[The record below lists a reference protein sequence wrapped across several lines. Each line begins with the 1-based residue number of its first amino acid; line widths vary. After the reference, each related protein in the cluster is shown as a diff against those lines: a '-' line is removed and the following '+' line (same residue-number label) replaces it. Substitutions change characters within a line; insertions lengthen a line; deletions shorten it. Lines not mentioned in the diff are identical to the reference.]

1 MPFMNNAPDQ
11 AAWRSA
17 MLWFLFFLICM
28 GFGYPTLNR
37 YDPRQVYGL
46 YDTRAYS
53 SMVTGAPLQ
62 SDQTDLSH
70 RILVPYLARPVY
82 WLVKGRLKT
91 WDPAFFALLVSNSFF
106 ISTSAWLLVRIADRF
121 TQNHSTA
128 LLAGLIYLA
137 NFAIANFN
145 LSGYVDSSV
154 NCVLLLMALALMH
167 DRWSFL
173 PLLGIL
179 GGLSKETFVPLSVV
193 FAFAWWLAER
203 NQTAL
208 KGRRLAWIALM
219 AAISLAV
226 VFCVMSTGPYPNT
239 PFNFAASRQSSSGSG
254 FFYLSGLLRCLT
266 AREFLYVF
274 VWLLPLGLVRLRRLP
289 KPWVAASM
297 AAALTALALGAFD
310 DALGNATRAIF
321 SACGPVL
328 SLSVAFLLAEVQK
341 PKDGPQLQNSSMTT

>member
-1 MPFMNNAPDQ
+1 
-11 AAWRSA
+11 
-17 MLWFLFFLICM
+17 MLWFLFFLICI
-28 GFGYPTLNR
+28 GLGYPTLNR

-62 SDQTDLSH
+62 DDQTDLSH
-70 RILVPYLARPVY
+70 RVLVPYLARPVY

-106 ISTSAWLLVRIADRF
+106 IATSAWLLVRIADRF

-154 NCVLLLMALALMH
+154 NCVLFLMALALMH
-167 DRWSFL
+167 DRWALL
-173 PLLGIL
+173 PLLGIV
-179 GGLSKETFVPLSVV
+179 GGLSKETFVPLSVA
-193 FAFAWWLAER
+193 FALAWWLAEAKR
-203 NQTAL
+203 GAL

-219 AAISLAV
+219 AALSLAV
-226 VFCVMSTGPYPNT
+226 VFWVMATGRYPNT

-266 AREFLYVF
+266 AREFIYVF
-274 VWLLPLGLVRLRRLP
+274 VWLLPLGLIRLRRLSR
-289 KPWVAASM
+289 PWVAASM
-297 AAALTALALGAFD
+297 AAALTALALGAYD

-328 SLSVAFLLAEVQK
+328 SLSVAFLLAEVPK
-341 PKDGPQLQNSSMTT
+341 PNGGPQLQDSSLTT